1 MSLEPGSFAF
11 VINSDYVYG
20 GYPVV
25 VVEEDTSRENCFI
38 VRKKIGSIRYNQV
51 VSRDILRG
59 LSSDEIE
66 KYKEDLD
73 FLNMLLQKECGLK

>member
-1 MSLEPGSFAF
+1 MLLEPGSFAF
-11 VINSDYVYG
+11 VISSDYVDG

-38 VRKKIGSIRYNQV
+38 VRKKIGLIWYNQV
-51 VSRDILRG
+51 VSRDILRE
-59 LSSDEIE
+59 LSFDEVD

-73 FLNMLLQKECGLK
+73 FLNMSLQKKL

>member
-1 MSLEPGSFAF
+1 MLLEPGSVAF
-11 VINSDYVYG
+11 VISSDYVYG

-25 VVEEDTSRENCFI
+25 VIEEDTSRENCFI
-38 VRKKIGSIRYNQV
+38 VRKKIGLIWYNQV
-51 VSRDILRG
+51 VSRDILRE
-59 LSSDEIE
+59 LSFDEVE

>member
-1 MSLEPGSFAF
+1 MLLEPGSIVF
-11 VINSDYVYG
+11 VISSDYVYG

-38 VRKKIGSIRYNQV
+38 VRKKIGLIWYNQV
-51 VSRDILRG
+51 VSRDILRE
-59 LSSDEIE
+59 LSFDEVE

-73 FLNMLLQKECGLK
+73 FLNMSLQKKL